1 LQYTVFVEMTK
12 AELGI
17 GSKGRKAIGP
27 GEGFQ
32 VREPVAAPL

>member
-1 LQYTVFVEMTK
+1 MTK

-17 GSKGRKAIGP
+17 GSKRRKAIGT